1 MLYQGKCFLPCV
13 FQGRANEPAMII
25 QKDVSIMYFF
35 VSSSFNGATYRNLY
49 YFTPKIRVPLRA
61 TQAEA
66 KRANVKK

>member
-1 MLYQGKCFLPCV
+1 
-13 FQGRANEPAMII
+13 MII

-66 KRANVKK
+66 KRANGKK